1 MGYTHYFS
9 GLQCTEE
16 LADFARTA
24 IALSDVAIC
33 GPSGSGTAVICKD
46 RILLNGSAERD
57 EDYESFVLP
66 GYFYNSFC
74 KTARRPY
81 DKVLTAILIDAIV
94 LKVSGWENISSNGTE
109 EDWAKG
115 GGIALFMRTAKEHY
129 GLELDYGDIGD
140 VLRTFLSRTEDE
152 DYVTETNKAVATMIR
167 HGYTHL
173 PHSKQE
179 RWEHL
184 IDPAGVF
191 KEEDKN
197 RLHSE
202 QVDLPEASQP
212 TPAAQSARG
221 PLSVLDP
228 YVHTEVVEIKYHS
241 DQVERLKYIGGLKS
255 DWVDLRAAED
265 VVMKEGEFALISLG
279 ISVKL
284 PKGYEMII
292 VPRNSTFKNFGILQT
307 NSMGVIDETYC
318 GDNDII
324 RFPALAVRD
333 TEIHVNDRICQ
344 FRIQKHQPPLQ
355 FEEKDHLSD
364 QDRGG
369 FGSTGKN

>member
-1 MGYTHYFS
+1 MGYTHYLN
-9 GLQCTEE
+9 GLQCNAE
-16 LADFARTA
+16 LADFARIA

-33 GPSGSGTAVICKD
+33 GPLGTGAAVICRDSIKF
-46 RILLNGSAERD
+46 NGSAERD

-66 GYFYNSFC
+66 WLGCDNFC
-74 KTARRPY
+74 QTARQPY
-81 DKVLTAILIDAIV
+81 DKVVTAILIDAIV
-94 LKVSGWENISSNGTE
+94 IKAPGWEQICSDGNA
-109 EDWAKG
+109 EDWAESG
-115 GGIALFMRTAKEHY
+115 GVALFMKTAKEYY
-129 GLELDYGDIGD
+129 GLDLDYGDVMD
-140 VLRTFLSRTEDE
+140 VIRVFL
-152 DYVTETNKAVATMIR
+152 AVAKDESYVENTNRAVAKMIR
-167 HGYTHL
+167 HGYTRL
-173 PHSKQE
+173 PLFKQKDWD
-179 RWEHL
+179 RL
-184 IDPAGVF
+184 VDPTGAF
-191 KEEDKN
+191 KEEE
-197 RLHSE
+197 RHRFHSK
-202 QVDLPEASQP
+202 QVDLPEATREP
-212 TPAAQSARG
+212 LAAI
-221 PLSVLDP
+221 DP

-241 DQVERLKYIGGLKS
+241 DKLERLKYIGGLKS

-279 ISVKL
+279 ISVRL

-292 VPRNSTFKNFGILQT
+292 VPRSSTFKNFGILQT

-355 FEEKDHLSD
+355 FEEKEHLSD

>member
-1 MGYTHYFS
+1 MRYTHYFV
-9 GLQCTEE
+9 GLQCNEK
-16 LADFARTA
+16 LADFARVA
-24 IALSDVAIC
+24 VALSDVTIC
-33 GPSGSGTAVICKD
+33 GRFGGGTPMICRDGIK
-46 RILLNGSAERD
+46 LNGSAERG
-57 EDYESFVLP
+57 EDYGSFVLP
-66 GYFYNSFC
+66 GLGCASFC
-74 KTARRPY
+74 KTARQPY
-81 DKVLTAILIDAIV
+81 DKVVTAILIDAIV
-94 LKVSGWENISSNGTE
+94 IKAPGWEQICSDGNA
-109 EDWAKG
+109 EDWAESG
-115 GGIALFMRTAKEHY
+115 GVALFMKTAKKY
-129 GLELDYGDIGD
+129 YDLDLDYGDVMD
-140 VLRTFLSRTEDE
+140 VLRVFLACAKDESYVED
-152 DYVTETNKAVATMIR
+152 TNKAVAKMIR
-167 HGYTHL
+167 HGYTSL
-173 PHSKQE
+173 PHSKQKDWD
-179 RWEHL
+179 RL
-184 IDPAGVF
+184 IDPTGAF
-191 KEEDKN
+191 KKEEK
-197 RLHSE
+197 E
-202 QVDLPEASQP
+202 QVDLSEATRKSL
-212 TPAAQSARG
+212 AAIDS
-221 PLSVLDP
+221 

-241 DQVERLKYIGGLKS
+241 DKVERLKYIGGLKS

-292 VPRNSTFKNFGILQT
+292 VPRSSTFKNFGILQT

-355 FEEKDHLSD
+355 FEEKEHLSD

>member
-1 MGYTHYFS
+1 MGYTHYLN
-9 GLQCTEE
+9 GLQCNAE
-16 LADFARTA
+16 LADFARIA

-33 GPSGSGTAVICKD
+33 GPTGAGAAVICRD
-46 RILLNGSAERD
+46 SIQFNGSAERG

-66 GYFYNSFC
+66 GIGCGSFC
-74 KTARRPY
+74 KTARQPY
-81 DKVLTAILIDAIV
+81 DKVVTAILIDAIMV
-94 LKVSGWENISSNGTE
+94 KAPGWEQICSNGDE
-109 EDWAKG
+109 VDWAESG
-115 GGIALFMRTAKEHY
+115 GVALFMKTAKEYY
-129 GLELDYGDIGD
+129 GFDLDYGDVMD
-140 VLRTFLSRTEDE
+140 VLRVFLACAKDGS
-152 DYVTETNKAVATMIR
+152 YVENTNRAVAKMIR
-167 HGYTHL
+167 HGYTRL
-173 PHSKQE
+173 PLFKQKDWD
-179 RWEHL
+179 RL
-184 IDPAGVF
+184 IDPTGAF
-191 KEEDKN
+191 KKEEK
-197 RLHSE
+197 E
-202 QVDLPEASQP
+202 QVDLSEATRKSL
-212 TPAAQSARG
+212 AAIDS
-221 PLSVLDP
+221 

-241 DQVERLKYIGGLKS
+241 DKVERLKYIGGLKS

-292 VPRNSTFKNFGILQT
+292 VPRSSTFKNFGILQT

-344 FRIQKHQPPLQ
+344 FRIQKHQPLLQ
-355 FEEKDHLSD
+355 FEEKEHLSD
-364 QDRGG
+364 QGRGG

>member
-24 IALSDVAIC
+24 IELSDVAIC

-46 RILLNGSAERD
+46 HILLNGSAERD

-66 GYFYNSFC
+66 GHFYNSFC

-81 DKVLTAILIDAIV
+81 DKVVTAILIDAIV
-94 LKVSGWENISSNGTE
+94 LKVFGWENISSNGTE

-115 GGIALFMRTAKEHY
+115 GGVALFMRTAKEHY

-167 HGYTHL
+167 HGYTNL

-179 RWEHL
+179 EWEHL

-191 KEEDKN
+191 KKE
-197 RLHSE
+197 
-202 QVDLPEASQP
+202 DLPKAPS
-212 TPAAQSARG
+212 G
-221 PLSVLDP
+221 PLSALDS

-292 VPRNSTFKNFGILQT
+292 VPRSSTFKNFGILQT

-355 FEEKDHLSD
+355 FEEKEHLSD